1 MKLSQ
6 YPIQTL
12 KDDPKEAEAVSH
24 KLMLRAGFIRPLAS
38 GLYIYLPPMWRVL
51 CKAEQIVREEM
62 DRAGAIE
69 LRMPIL
75 SPRELWDKTGR
86 FEDYTRGNNLF
97 YLKDRRGSQL
107 VLAPTHEEIITSLVA
122 NEVRS
127 YKDLPVNFYH
137 FSPKFR
143 DEARPRGG
151 LNRTREFPMKDAY
164 SFDADEA
171 GLDQS
176 YEKMR
181 IAYIRAFKRCG
192 LEFLTIEADPGA
204 IGGTGSQE
212 FMVRSESGEDQV
224 ITCDFCSYAANIET
238 AISKLTTLPQSDELN
253 KSHIEHTP
261 NVKTVEQL
269 VELFNLPASQ
279 MVKTILYEVWLKG
292 SFDPEVIA
300 VLMRGDLD
308 INEVKLGK
316 ASAKTFGRPLA
327 ELVIARPEVVIE
339 KTKAQVGFAG
349 PIGLEGVKIIADESV
364 RPLKNFLCGANK
376 TDYHVLDVN
385 IGRDFPE
392 PQFIDLRNAMAGDCC
407 PRCEN
412 GKIQITRG
420 IELGHIFKLGTKYS
434 RVPTPDNPTGLSAT
448 YLDKEGKEREMVMG
462 CYGIG
467 ITRITT
473 SAIELYH
480 DDYGMIWPITL
491 APWHIVIVVANVA
504 DRQQLEVGAKLYK
517 ELNQLSVETVLD
529 DRAERIGFKLNDA
542 DLIGYP
548 YKLIVG
554 KTLKDGLVELKSRK
568 TGEVVRLKLEEA
580 VDKISQRI
588 QKELAEANLVE

>member
-6 YPIQTL
+6 YPIKTL
-12 KDDPKEAEAVSH
+12 RDNPKEAEAVSH
-24 KLMLRAGFIRPLAS
+24 KLMLRAGFIRSLAS

-51 CKAEQIVREEM
+51 RKAEQIVREEM
-62 DRAGAIE
+62 DMAGAIE

-97 YLKDRRGSQL
+97 YLRDRRDAQL
-107 VLAPTHEEIITSLVA
+107 VLAPTYEEIITTLVA
-122 NEVRS
+122 NELRS
-127 YKDLPVNFYH
+127 YRDLPVNFYH

-164 SFDADEA
+164 SFDRDEA
-171 GLDQS
+171 GLDES

-192 LEFLTIEADPGA
+192 LDFLTIEADPGA

-224 ITCDFCSYAANIET
+224 ITCDSCDYAANIET
-238 AISKLTTLPQSDELN
+238 AISKLTTPSQPDEF
-253 KSHIEHTP
+253 KKAHIEHTP
-261 NVKTVEQL
+261 QIKTVEQL
-269 VELFNLPASQ
+269 VKLFNLPASQ

-292 SFDPEVIA
+292 FDKPETMA

-316 ASAKTFGRPLA
+316 VAAKVFGRPLA
-327 ELVIARPEVVIE
+327 ELAIARLEVVVE
-339 KTKAQVGFAG
+339 KTKAEVGFAG
-349 PIGLEGVKIIADESV
+349 PIGLENVRIIADESV

-376 TDYHVLDVN
+376 TDYHMLDVN
-385 IGRDFPE
+385 VGRDFPE
-392 PQFIDLRNAMAGDCC
+392 PEYADLRNVIEGDKC
-407 PRCEN
+407 PRCEG
-412 GKIQITRG
+412 GKIKITRG

-434 RVPTPDNPTGLSAT
+434 RRPTEDNPTGLSAT
-448 YLDKEGKEREMVMG
+448 YLDRDGKECEMVMG

-473 SAIELYH
+473 SAIELHH
-480 DDYGMIWPITL
+480 DDLGMIWPITI
-491 APWHIVIVVANVA
+491 APWHMVIIMANMT
-504 DRQQLEVGAKLYK
+504 DSQQLEISIKLYN
-517 ELNQLSVETVLD
+517 ELNQLGVETVLD
-529 DRAERIGFKLNDA
+529 DREERIGFKLNDA

-548 YKLIVG
+548 YKLIIG
-554 KTLKDGLVELKSRK
+554 KGLRDGVVELKSRK
-568 TGEVVRLKLEEA
+568 TGVVICLKLEDVAEE
-580 VDKISQRI
+580 ISQRI
-588 QKELAEANLVE
+588 QKELTNANLVE

>member
-1 MKLSQ
+1 MKLSH

-12 KDDPKEAEAVSH
+12 RDDPKEAEAVSH

-38 GLYIYLPPMWRVL
+38 GLYIYMPPMWRVL
-51 CKAEQIVREEM
+51 RKAEQIVREEM

-75 SPRELWDKTGR
+75 SPRELWDQTGR
-86 FEDYTRGNNLF
+86 WEDYTRGNNLF
-97 YLKDRRGSQL
+97 HLQDRKGSQL

-122 NEVRS
+122 NEVQS
-127 YKDLPVNFYH
+127 YRDLPVNFYH

-164 SFDADEA
+164 SFDVDET
-171 GLDQS
+171 GLDES

-224 ITCDFCSYAANIET
+224 ITCDSCNYAANIET
-238 AISKLTTLPQSDELN
+238 AISKLATPLQDEEL
-253 KSHIEHTP
+253 KDSHIEYTP
-261 NVKTVEQL
+261 QIKTVEQL

-292 SFDPEVIA
+292 SKEPKVIA

-316 ASAKTFGRPLA
+316 ISAKVLGGSLA
-327 ELVIARPEVVIE
+327 ELAIARPEVVVE
-339 KTKAQVGFAG
+339 RTKAEVGFAG
-349 PIGLEGVKIIADESV
+349 PIGLEGVHIIADESV
-364 RPLKNFLCGANK
+364 RPLKNFLCGTNK
-376 TDYHVLDVN
+376 TDYHMLDVN

-392 PQFIDLRNAMAGDCC
+392 PEYDDLRNAIEGDKC
-407 PRCEN
+407 PRCDS
-412 GKIQITRG
+412 GKIQITKG

-434 RVPTPDNPTGLSAT
+434 RRPTEDNPTGLSAT
-448 YLDKEGKEREMVMG
+448 YLDKDGKEHDIVMG

-467 ITRITT
+467 ITRIAT

-480 DDYGMIWPITL
+480 DKYGMIWPITI
-491 APWHIVIVVANVA
+491 APWHIVIVVANTTV
-504 DRQQLEVGAKLYK
+504 QEQMEVGNKLY
-517 ELNQLSVETVLD
+517 EGLNQARVEAVLD
-529 DRAERIGFKLNDA
+529 DRLERIGFKLNDA
-542 DLIGYP
+542 DLVGYP

-554 KTLKDGLVELKSRK
+554 KTLKDGVIELKSRK
-568 TGEVVRLKLEEA
+568 TGEVHRLQINNAVEE
-580 VDKISQRI
+580 ISQRI
-588 QKELAEANLVE
+588 QKELAEANQVG